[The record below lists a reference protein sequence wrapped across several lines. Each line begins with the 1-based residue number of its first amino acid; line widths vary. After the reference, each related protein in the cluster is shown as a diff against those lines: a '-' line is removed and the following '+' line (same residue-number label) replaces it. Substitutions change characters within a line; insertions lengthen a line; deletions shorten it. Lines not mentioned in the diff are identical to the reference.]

1 MKKKKKTSSPDYRPV
16 VTKEDKVNRALQGLK
31 HRGLQRECI
40 VRGMTFQEVVDADH
54 WRLATYFYDHFEDP
68 EDLSKLTDYDT
79 WMEAK
84 LEERGHKK
92 GDVILS
98 PSFRFGF
105 APDLDQ
111 IGTIQTPGRP
121 RLEKPVG
128 DAIAPPAKREV
139 DTETGVVS
147 GTKKNLT
154 YQLTDQGLAIDEI
167 IDKVVESFPQADPK
181 SIKIWYKRR
190 LKENLN

>member
-1 MKKKKKTSSPDYRPV
+1 MKKRKKTSSPDYRPV

-40 VRGMTFQEVVDADH
+40 LRGMPFQEVVDSDH
-54 WRLATYFYDHFEDP
+54 WKLATFFYDHFEDP
-68 EDLSKLTDYDT
+68 EDLLKLVDYDT
-79 WMEAK
+79 WMEQQ
-84 LEERGHKK
+84 LEERGYKK

-105 APDLDQ
+105 APEMEK
-111 IGTIQTPGRP
+111 IGPPQTPGRP
-121 RLEKPVG
+121 KSDKPVG
-128 DAIAPPAKREV
+128 DPIAPPAKREV

-167 IDKVVESFPQADPK
+167 IDKVIEQFPQADPK
-181 SIKIWYKRR
+181 SIKIWNKRR